1 MGILANYKKQLNL
14 TPQELM
20 QKDYWSSFE
29 KVAED
34 TARKLR
40 ETKPEVFT
48 KEFVNRMR
56 LQRDLN
62 APMEKDGHEYGDYEK
77 YDKNRVDVN
86 IEKG

>member
-56 LQRDLN
+56 L
-62 APMEKDGHEYGDYEK
+62 
-77 YDKNRVDVN
+77 
-86 IEKG
+86 